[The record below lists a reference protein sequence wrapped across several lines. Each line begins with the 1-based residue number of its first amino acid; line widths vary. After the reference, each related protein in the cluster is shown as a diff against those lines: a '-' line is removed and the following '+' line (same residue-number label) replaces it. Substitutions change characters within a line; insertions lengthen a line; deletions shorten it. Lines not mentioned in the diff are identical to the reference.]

1 MLKER
6 LRPSDCVLVY
16 RRTAIVPLSYYS
28 RKQLPSQILLGSVED
43 LWQKSITSD
52 RLFEDLKQQSLA
64 NRLFVVFWDGN
75 PAAETDQLLDTLRS
89 GLWSVRQEFEFDGV
103 AVIEFGN
110 AK

>member
-16 RRTAIVPLSYYS
+16 RRTAIVPLSYSLENNCPARYS
-28 RKQLPSQILLGSVED
+28 WDPWRTYGRKASPAIVF
-43 LWQKSITSD
+43 
-52 RLFEDLKQQSLA
+52 FEDLKQQSLA
-64 NRLFVVFWDGN
+64 NRLFVVFSDGN

-89 GLWSVRQEFEFDGV
+89 GLWSVRQEFEFNGV
-103 AVIEFGN
+103 DVIEFGN